1 VDFAYISY
9 IVINDN
15 EAEVTTISGIPQEGG
30 YVSIAIMKKDING
43 VNLMY
48 AQGNKL
54 MAYRDTNEGGGPVAQ
69 NNLAPNVSDVVY
81 LKKGEKISIWVWQ
94 SIYVGN
100 IPLRVRN
107 PDSNPWVFLPDHDH
121 PTQVYVSIHKVS

>member
-1 VDFAYISY
+1 
-9 IVINDN
+9 
-15 EAEVTTISGIPQEGG
+15 
-30 YVSIAIMKKDING
+30 MKRDASG

-54 MAYRDTNEGGGPVAQ
+54 MASGATNDNGDPVEQ

-81 LKKGEKISIWVWQ
+81 LKAGEKISIWVWQ
-94 SIYVGN
+94 SIFAN
-100 IPLRVRN
+100 SIPLRVRN
-107 PDSNPWVFLPDHDH
+107 PDCNPWVFPPDHDH